1 LYPGINCTPLSVAS
15 KWVYSLS
22 LSLSLSQIYG
32 VDRCWYV
39 GSALFNRVK
48 LALLASSLNSLSRS
62 LSPLVFRALG
72 WAWSCIHVDVEHDSV
87 LPLTCRLQDALN
99 DKQNELTL
107 SFMVVRCCFDP
118 VVVVEDPL
126 YDDAL
131 CILKQWCYLKFMQQN
146 EIR

>member
-22 LSLSLSQIYG
+22 LSLSLS
-32 VDRCWYV
+32 DLWC
-39 GSALFNRVK
+39 
-48 LALLASSLNSLSRS
+48 RS
-62 LSPLVFRALG
+62 MLICRECPLQPGKACAFGELPQ
-72 WAWSCIHVDVEHDSV
+72 
-87 LPLTCRLQDALN
+87 LPLSVSLISRFPGVRLSMVMYSCRRGTWLCVASHLQDALN

-118 VVVVEDPL
+118 VVEDPL

-131 CILKQWCYLKFMQQN
+131 CILKQWCYLEFMQQN